1 MPYSTVLHAILATLV
16 IDDARSQLRSL
27 FRTQLC
33 GDLEA
38 IVDVVVEFFATPVA
52 PAAMTRFEERVAE
65 GLCEVGRRLM
75 AVSLNRVEP
84 AAEQLPASLRWDGGD
99 YRRLNQATA
108 NRHVATCFG
117 TITLMRH
124 GYRPHDR
131 DSGEATIFPL
141 EQALGLT
148 ESATPAFAKR
158 VGRYLAE
165 AGATQDRVLER
176 LSAEHGVSMGVKRLR
191 SLASSLSEAMTPH
204 RHDAQV
210 ERVLDLLEQAHA
222 SKGSRKPVLAV
233 GRDGITLG
241 TQPLGRY
248 EVASV
253 ATVTVY
259 DRRRRRL
266 GTVQL
271 ARVPEPG
278 QGTLSGELTRL
289 VEDVLRRWDERRRPL
304 PRLCYVTDAGDN
316 EVSYFRRTLRRL
328 RHPRTGKKLRWQW
341 IVDYYHATERISVLA
356 DLLFGPGREGQ
367 AWARKMRKLLLKPS
381 GVRRVL
387 LSAAALRTTRG
398 LRAKHEPAYRRAYN
412 YLRARSRHMDYHGF
426 RRLGLPIGSGV
437 TEAACK
443 TVFTQRLKL
452 SGMRWKGPGA
462 QVILNL
468 RVILLS
474 GIWDE
479 VHARTSAA
487 QSQAQTRTHA
497 CCEANQACM
506 AA

>member
-16 IDDARSQLRSL
+16 VDDARSRL
-27 FRTQLC
+27 RTQMR

-38 IVDVVVEFFATPVA
+38 IVDVIVEFLAMPVT
-52 PAAMTRFEERVAE
+52 PAATARLEERLGERLREA
-65 GLCEVGRRLM
+65 GRRLL
-75 AVSLNRVEP
+75 AAALNGAEP
-84 AAEQLPASLRWDGGD
+84 AAEHLPASLRWDGGD

-165 AGATQDRVLER
+165 AGATQNRVLER
-176 LSAEHGVSMGVKRLR
+176 LTAEHGVSMGVKRLR

-222 SKGSRKPVLAV
+222 GKGSRRPVLAV

-259 DRRRRRL
+259 DRGRRRL

-289 VEDVLRRWDERRRPL
+289 VEDVLRRWDERDERGRSL

-316 EVSYFRRTLRRL
+316 EVSYFRRVLRRL

-398 LRAKHEPAYRRAYN
+398 LRAKQEPAYRRAYN
-412 YLRARSRHMDYHGF
+412 YLRVRSRHMDYHEF

-452 SGMRWKGPGA
+452 SGMRWKGAGA
-462 QVILNL
+462 QAILNL
-468 RVILLS
+468 RVIHLS

-479 VHARTSAA
+479 VHARTLTV
-487 QSQAQTRTHA
+487 QPQAQTRTHA
-497 CCEANQACM
+497 SSEPNQACL